1 MYAIESSQNMDFDE
15 KDDQPVYSSKRRRG
29 TYTSTR
35 KRRRSSS
42 KKRVSFFS
50 PKAFGAQIF
59 RYRQTVSGS
68 QIGAILNN
76 NISQLVAGQG
86 FMLDFQLAN
95 LPQVA
100 TFTALYD
107 AYRIRKVVF
116 RMYPQKQYMVTPDT
130 LAGGLPVSG
139 SILTALDHD
148 GGASPASVNDMMQY
162 STCKMQNVFTF
173 KPIIRTVYPNPNGGV
188 SDGGA
193 IVAASNLSN
202 KTWINCSRTGIPYNG
217 IAVYVEGYASATTA
231 QSWRV
236 FADYYIEFKG
246 VR

>member
-1 MYAIESSQNMDFDE
+1 MSQYDLSQNMDFDE
-15 KDDQPVYSSKRRRG
+15 KDDQPVSSKRRRG
-29 TYTSTR
+29 SYVVSR

-42 KKRVSFFS
+42 RKRVSFTPRS
-50 PKAFGAQIF
+50 FGNQIF

-86 FMLDFQLAN
+86 FMVDFQLAN

-107 AYRIRKVVF
+107 SYRIRKVVF

-130 LAGGLPVSG
+130 VAGGLPVSG
-139 SILTALDHD
+139 SILTAIDHD

-173 KPIIRTVYPNPNGGV
+173 KPIIRTVFPNANGGV
-188 SDGGA
+188 SDGAA
-193 IVAASNLSN
+193 IVEASNLSN
-202 KTWINCSRTGIPYNG
+202 KTWINCSRTGIPYNA